1 MAKEL
6 TETAARIFTIDDLRK
21 AFNDGSQVTD
31 WSDMGYTTKYDSFD
45 DWYKEKTKEMAKSS
59 EKINRNITENSRD
72 ALIVALETHLDT
84 RDKRFM
90 FLKVCFKEL
99 VSQINLEGSA
109 HEVAWNIY
117 SAFEK
122 HQMLGSL
129 MACMNGHLDCDLYLE
144 TT

>member
-1 MAKEL
+1 L
-6 TETAARIFTIDDLRK
+6 I
-21 AFNDGSQVTD
+21 NGH
-31 WSDMGYTTKYDSFD
+31 
-45 DWYKEKTKEMAKSS
+45 S
-59 EKINRNITENSRD
+59 EKNQKKVNKMCTITEKSKN
-72 ALIVALETHLDT
+72 ALIKALETHLDT

-90 FLKVCFKEL
+90 FLKICFNDL
-99 VSQINLEGSA
+99 VSQINLEGSS

-144 TT
+144 TKLNGRSK